1 MEHLIAVQ
9 CNCSLF
15 CSPTGSVQH
24 TCCHRRHHHLLVSRA
39 RSNFW
44 LLPNESLLCLR
55 PDFVSQKSLMASQ
68 CLFIRVRGWFRL
80 VVAPTTIFSLLCGLK
95 GKQFWIGIA
104 SLGANFLTLCSP
116 YTCKVSKKKKKKQPF
131 NFEENLQSVHRRGH
145 ELLSS
150 AFWLYKY
157 DIFQAAV
164 TFKSQTLD
172 LLAKPVFITFFF
184 CNSFFFLHCVEE
196 SHS

>member
-24 TCCHRRHHHLLVSRA
+24 TCCHRLHHDLLVSRA

-116 YTCKVSKKKKKKQPF
+116 YTCKVSKKKKKT
-131 NFEENLQSVHRRGH
+131 ENLQSVHRRGH
-145 ELLSS
+145 ESLSS
-150 AFWLYKY
+150 AF
-157 DIFQAAV
+157 
-164 TFKSQTLD
+164 
-172 LLAKPVFITFFF
+172 
-184 CNSFFFLHCVEE
+184 
-196 SHS
+196 